1 MRWEKEF
8 IKKMTNNYD
17 ALQYIAPVFEGGA
30 FEDHEERSFVSTELE
45 DLQNI
50 AKAHKNKPLVIN
62 HKDITNSN
70 EIYGYIADAWVN
82 NEGFTD
88 DNGIFHKADFI
99 IWAKFIIT
107 KDQEN
112 VKKLLEERQWGFSNQ
127 YTMLV
132 YNTGFEKNGVKYDK
146 LVKNIQVD
154 NVAIVE
160 NPRYTIT
167 KKIFKNS
174 LDNKKKCDK
183 LNNCVE
189 SNISNKIMTNATNS
203 KINSLKSFAKKIFV
217 NAEEGLYEETTT
229 KEKVGKVLNVKK
241 NQAFVKLNETTE
253 VDSKDFFNVVRNAI
267 LKTNE
272 DKKEY
277 LNENTKYDIEGQKM
291 TINEMKEIYKN
302 AIKANEEDVKE
313 NEEGEDEGEKE
324 IKENEVGEDVKE
336 NENESE
342 EGEDKKE
349 NEEDEDVVT
358 LIFEEEDGEEQDNAC
373 KNSDEEVLKK
383 DNKKSNSTTKP
394 VVKKNTAEVKAS
406 KEQFVNYI
414 NQVESET
421 VKKFKNDDSLEF
433 NQVLTL

>member
-1 MRWEKEF
+1 
-8 IKKMTNNYD
+8 MTNNYD

-217 NAEEGLYEETTT
+217 NAEEGLNEETAG
-229 KEKVGKVLNVKK
+229 KETEGKVLHVKK

-253 VDSKDFFNVVRNAI
+253 VDSKDFFDVVKNA
-267 LKTNE
+267 LRKTNE

-277 LNENTKYDIEGQKM
+277 LNENTKYNIEGQEM
-291 TINEMKEIYKN
+291 TLNEMKEIYKN
-302 AIKANEEDVKE
+302 AIKANEENVKE
-313 NEEGEDEGEKE
+313 NEEGEEEGEKE
-324 IKENEVGEDVKE
+324 IKENELGEDVKE
-336 NENESE
+336 NENEPE
-342 EGEDKKE
+342 ESEDKKE
-349 NEEDEDVVT
+349 NEEGEDKDVVT

-373 KNSDEEVLKK
+373 KNSDEEAIKK
-383 DNKKSNSTTKP
+383 ENKKSNSVAKP

-406 KEQFVNYI
+406 KEQFLNYV
-414 NQVESET
+414 NQVELET

>member
-1 MRWEKEF
+1 LRWEKEF

-17 ALQYIAPVFEGGA
+17 ALQYIAPIFEGGA
-30 FEDHEERSFVSTELE
+30 FQDHEERSFISTELE

-50 AKAHKNKPLVIN
+50 AKAHRNKPLVIN
-62 HKDITNSN
+62 HKDITNPN
-70 EIYGYIADAWVN
+70 EIYGYVADTWVN
-82 NEGFTD
+82 TEGFTD
-88 DNGIFHKADFI
+88 DNGIFHKADFA
-99 IWAKFIIT
+99 IWAKALII
-107 KDQEN
+107 KDQAYI
-112 VKKLLEERQWGFSNQ
+112 KKLFEEKEHAFSNQ
-127 YTMLV
+127 YTVIGDEL
-132 YNTGFEKNGVKYDK
+132 GFEKNGVKYDRLIK
-146 LVKNIQVD
+146 SIQVD

-217 NAEEGLYEETTT
+217 NAEEGLNKET
-229 KEKVGKVLNVKK
+229 EGKVLHVKK

-253 VDSKDFFNVVRNAI
+253 VDSKDFFDVVKNA
-267 LKTNE
+267 LRKTNE

-277 LNENTKYDIEGQKM
+277 LNENTTYDIEGQKM
-291 TINEMKEIYKN
+291 TLNEMKEIYKN

-313 NEEGEDEGEKE
+313 NEEGEEEGEKE

-336 NENESE
+336 NENEPE
-342 EGEDKKE
+342 ESEDKKE
-349 NEEDEDVVT
+349 NEEGEDKDVVT

-373 KNSDEEVLKK
+373 KNSDEEAIKK
-383 DNKKSNSTTKP
+383 ENKKSNSVAKP

-406 KEQFVNYI
+406 KEQFLNYV
-414 NQVESET
+414 NQVELET